1 MRPLQRIRD
10 IAEGQWSLLTLRQ
23 AKDAGVGWRSVSR
36 LAEAG
41 LLERVAHGIY
51 RIRGAAEPDHL
62 GLRAAWR
69 QLDPGHAAWERLDD
83 SEGAVVSHTSAAALH
98 GVGDLR
104 ADVHEF
110 TLPPRRQT
118 RRSDL
123 RLHRGRVPAE
133 QRLLVHGLP
142 TTRPARLIGDLLGD
156 DIDPDSVAQI
166 TVEVLDRVLENPRVL
181 AESLEPYASK
191 FGLCERD
198 GVALLDH
205 LLSRAQYRNRAETV
219 ALARHE

>member
-10 IAEGQWSLLTLRQ
+10 IAEGQWGLLTLRQ
-23 AKDAGVGWRSVSR
+23 AKDAGVGWRSVAR
-36 LAEAG
+36 LADAG
-41 LLERVAHGIY
+41 LLERVAHGVY
-51 RIRGAAEPDHL
+51 RIRGGAEPDHL
-62 GLRAAWR
+62 GLRAAWL
-69 QLDPGHAAWERLDD
+69 QIDPGHAAWERLDD
-83 SEGAVVSHTSAAALH
+83 PEVAVVSYASAAALY

-110 TLPPRRQT
+110 TLPQRRQT

-123 RLHRGRVPAE
+123 RLHRGEVPAG
-133 QRLLVHGLP
+133 QRPLVDGLP

-166 TVEVLDRVLENPRVL
+166 TVEVLDRVLENPRLV

-191 FGLCERD
+191 FGLRERD
-198 GVALLDH
+198 GAALLDH

-219 ALARHE
+219 ALARQK

>member
-10 IAEGQWSLLTLRQ
+10 IAEDQWGLLTLRQ
-23 AKDAGVGWRSVSR
+23 AKDAGVGWRSVAR
-36 LAEAG
+36 LADAG
-41 LLERVAHGIY
+41 LLERVAHGVY
-51 RIRGAAEPDHL
+51 RIRGGAEPDHL
-62 GLRAAWR
+62 GLRAAWL

-83 SEGAVVSHTSAAALH
+83 PEVAVVSYASAAALY

-110 TLPPRRQT
+110 TLPQRRQT

-133 QRLLVHGLP
+133 QRLLVDGLP

-156 DIDPDSVAQI
+156 NIDPDSVAQI
-166 TVEVLDRVLENPRVL
+166 TVEVLDRLLESPRVL
-181 AESLEPYASK
+181 AESLEPYAAR
-191 FGLCERD
+191 FGFRERD

-205 LLSRAQYRNRAETV
+205 LLSRAQYRNREETV
-219 ALARHE
+219 ALARHR